1 LARRIPKI
9 ATRYFKERRER
20 KQAKEEQK
28 RKKEGNMGNRQNIT
42 KPVVSR
48 QRQTGKIKYLIN

>member
-28 RKKEGNMGNRQNIT
+28 KERKKETWEIDKT
-42 KPVVSR
+42 
-48 QRQTGKIKYLIN
+48 